1 MKENRSI
8 KIIYISAVI
17 SFLFATLIFPQQNKN
32 AIYDD
37 LNNKFL
43 LSDVPQKV
51 ISLAPNLTEIIFKLG
66 QGNKIIG
73 DTKYCNY
80 PEEAKK
86 VDKVGDMLSVNYEKI
101 VQLDPDI
108 IFLTVEG
115 NNKQQYK
122 KLQQLGYKIFVS
134 NPRDYLGI
142 KKTFLDIAKIFNV
155 ENTALKQIGGW
166 DKKINSVQ
174 TAIGKSPRKT
184 AMFLIS
190 VNPLMAAGPNTFVN
204 QFLVICGLKNILS
217 NTISNYPIINR
228 EEVLKKNPD
237 YIIVSN
243 QNTNFIS
250 NALSIFPE
258 WKDINAIRENNVIS
272 VNPDLFFR
280 PGPRFAEAVQKLYSK
295 IYRKL
300 KTE

>member
-8 KIIYISAVI
+8 KIIYISVVI
-17 SFLFATLIFPQQNKN
+17 SFLFTTLIFPQQNKN